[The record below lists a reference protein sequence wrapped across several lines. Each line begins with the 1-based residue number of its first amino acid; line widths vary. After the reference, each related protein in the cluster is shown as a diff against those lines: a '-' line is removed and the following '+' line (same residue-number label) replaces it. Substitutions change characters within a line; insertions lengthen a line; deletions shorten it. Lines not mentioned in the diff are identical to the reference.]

1 MGGTG
6 GKAAWDVGTQS
17 DYIGHAEALP
27 GGIAGIKLRNMSDNN
42 PAEPGGPAVPKKPS
56 KRIYQRYI
64 NSTHPHRVGSLQATQ
79 EREAAWN
86 EMIKLRIRGATL
98 RDCAEILGYY
108 QGTIERWNKMPEFQ
122 AKLAATRAQIFGKS
136 ASNRIERIQQKAR
149 EKVNRVEELIDRYSV
164 DAIRVINVKMRRS
177 QDEHIQL
184 KAAIDLAERGSKT
197 AKTKK
202 MQQQN
207 LHAIITPEMLA
218 SMAKTASE
226 ICDFGHPIEPV
237 ELDESVIEQI
247 EHDDE
252 SV

>member
-1 MGGTG
+1 M
-6 GKAAWDVGTQS
+6 
-17 DYIGHAEALP
+17 
-27 GGIAGIKLRNMSDNN
+27 NDND
-42 PAEPGGPAVPKKPS
+42 PLEPDRPAVPQKRS

-64 NSTHPHRVGSLQATQ
+64 NSTHPKRVGSLQATQ
-79 EREAAWN
+79 EREAAWD

-108 QGTIERWNKMPEFQ
+108 QGTIEKWNKMPEFQ
-122 AKLAATRAQIFGKS
+122 AKLAATRAQIFSKS
-136 ASNRIERIQQKAR
+136 ASNRIECIQQKAR

-177 QDEHIQL
+177 PDERIQL
-184 KAAIDLAERGSKT
+184 KAAMDLANRGSKT

-202 MQQQN
+202 VQQQN

-226 ICDFGHPIEPV
+226 IQEFGHPIEPV
-237 ELDESVIEQI
+237 ELDASVIEPI
-247 EHDDE
+247 DHDDE
-252 SV
+252 RERR